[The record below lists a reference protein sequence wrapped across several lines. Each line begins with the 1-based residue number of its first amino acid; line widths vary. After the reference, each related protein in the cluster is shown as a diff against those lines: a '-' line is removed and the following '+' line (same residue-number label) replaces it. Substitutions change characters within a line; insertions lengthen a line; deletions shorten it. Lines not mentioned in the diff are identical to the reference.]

1 MVPRVV
7 HARTDRAKDANVQRV
22 QTMKPFHPFPNPA
35 RAPSGPPRSV
45 GHPGLPAAAVALTVA
60 LLASPADAL
69 DVKGLDVPESLKVG
83 ESTLVLNGAGMR
95 EKMFFDI
102 YVACLYLQ
110 QPEGDPES
118 VLAADRP
125 QAITLHMTSE
135 LVTNE
140 RLKKATL
147 KGLRKST
154 DNNIEPIRPQ
164 IDQLLS
170 MFDKGQVAEGDV
182 FRLAYLPGHGL
193 RIFHND
199 ELLGTI
205 EGLRFKKAL
214 FGIWLSN
221 DPAQESLKRK
231 MLSTVESD

>member
-1 MVPRVV
+1 
-7 HARTDRAKDANVQRV
+7 
-22 QTMKPFHPFPNPA
+22 MKPFHPFQIPA
-35 RAPSGPPRSV
+35 HSTSGPPRSV
-45 GHPGLPAAAVALTVA
+45 GHPEPAVAALVLTVA
-60 LLASPADAL
+60 LLASSAHAMDIKDIDIPD
-69 DVKGLDVPESLKVG
+69 SLEVG

-110 QPEGDPES
+110 KPEDDPES

-154 DNNIEPIRPQ
+154 NNNIEPIRPQ

-170 MFDKGQVAEGDV
+170 MFEKGQVAEGDV
-182 FRLAYLPGHGL
+182 FRLAYLPGRGL

-205 EGLRFKKAL
+205 EGLRFKTAL
-214 FGIWLSN
+214 FGIWLSRN
-221 DPAQESLKRK
+221 PAQESLKRE
-231 MLSTVESD
+231 MLSTAEPD